1 MTPKEILQEWIDCF
15 NAADAVALANL
26 YAQDAINH
34 QVANTP
40 VIGKTAIHKMFVNE
54 FATSKMVCIVEHIFE
69 DGEWA
74 IMEWKDPLGLRG
86 CGFFHVQND
95 KIVFQRGYWDK
106 LSFLKQHGLTVENSD
121 KSKHITPSDMG
132 IIIHSLE
139 SVSFK
144 DLYAAFS
151 SAFKDYDFSLNA
163 DELRR
168 MLDRRGYNPQLSFG
182 AFFEGRLIS
191 FVFNG
196 TGMYNNILT
205 AYDTGT
211 GTVPSF
217 RGLHLTQK
225 IFTFSLELIYQQGV
239 RQYVLE
245 VLQHNHKAIKI
256 YRKLGFETQRNFN
269 YYSAKLSDIVPV
281 LQVNHTAC
289 RILPSDLKNCLNQ
302 TAWFDFHPS
311 WQNDR
316 ASLER
321 GIDNLDIL
329 GAYEREELVGFVIF
343 EPASGDISSLAV
355 AKDYRR
361 KGIGKSLLKS
371 AVSHFQ
377 SDVLK
382 FTNVDCDC
390 ESVTGFLSSLGLT
403 PKGQQFEMVRKI

>member
-1 MTPKEILQEWIDCF
+1 
-15 NAADAVALANL
+15 
-26 YAQDAINH
+26 
-34 QVANTP
+34 
-40 VIGKTAIHKMFVNE
+40 
-54 FATSKMVCIVEHIFE
+54 
-69 DGEWA
+69 
-74 IMEWKDPLGLRG
+74 
-86 CGFFHVQND
+86 
-95 KIVFQRGYWDK
+95 
-106 LSFLKQHGLTVENSD
+106 
-121 KSKHITPSDMG
+121 MG

-361 KGIGKSLLKS
+361 KGIGGKATLL
-371 AVSHFQ
+371 
-377 SDVLK
+377 
-382 FTNVDCDC
+382 
-390 ESVTGFLSSLGLT
+390 
-403 PKGQQFEMVRKI
+403 

>member
-1 MTPKEILQEWIDCF
+1 
-15 NAADAVALANL
+15 
-26 YAQDAINH
+26 
-34 QVANTP
+34 
-40 VIGKTAIHKMFVNE
+40 
-54 FATSKMVCIVEHIFE
+54 
-69 DGEWA
+69 
-74 IMEWKDPLGLRG
+74 
-86 CGFFHVQND
+86 
-95 KIVFQRGYWDK
+95 
-106 LSFLKQHGLTVENSD
+106 
-121 KSKHITPSDMG
+121 MG

-361 KGIGKSLLKS
+361 KGIGMPLAEFFREIANKELECKVSGFSSEARKALLTHSWPGNVRELRQKIMG
-371 AVSHFQ
+371 AVLQAQTGLVTKEH
-377 SDVLK
+377 LELGI
-382 FTNVDCDC
+382 T
-390 ESVTGFLSSLGLT
+390 ETTSVTGFSLRNDEEDKERILRALKQADGNRKVAAELLGIGRTTLYNKLEEYGL
-403 PKGQQFEMVRKI
+403 KYKFEQP

>member
-1 MTPKEILQEWIDCF
+1 
-15 NAADAVALANL
+15 
-26 YAQDAINH
+26 
-34 QVANTP
+34 
-40 VIGKTAIHKMFVNE
+40 
-54 FATSKMVCIVEHIFE
+54 
-69 DGEWA
+69 
-74 IMEWKDPLGLRG
+74 
-86 CGFFHVQND
+86 
-95 KIVFQRGYWDK
+95 
-106 LSFLKQHGLTVENSD
+106 
-121 KSKHITPSDMG
+121 MG

-269 YYSAKLSDIVPV
+269 YY
-281 LQVNHTAC
+281 
-289 RILPSDLKNCLNQ
+289 RI
-302 TAWFDFHPS
+302 T
-311 WQNDR
+311 
-316 ASLER
+316 E
-321 GIDNLDIL
+321 
-329 GAYEREELVGFVIF
+329 
-343 EPASGDISSLAV
+343 
-355 AKDYRR
+355 
-361 KGIGKSLLKS
+361 
-371 AVSHFQ
+371 
-377 SDVLK
+377 
-382 FTNVDCDC
+382 TT
-390 ESVTGFLSSLGLT
+390 SVTGFSLRNDEEDKERILRALKQADGNRKVAAELLGIGRTTLYNKLEEYGL
-403 PKGQQFEMVRKI
+403 KYKFEQP

>member
-1 MTPKEILQEWIDCF
+1 MSTRSS
-15 NAADAVALANL
+15 
-26 YAQDAINH
+26 AIC
-34 QVANTP
+34 T
-40 VIGKTAIHKMFVNE
+40 GS
-54 FATSKMVCIVEHIFE
+54 FATQS
-69 DGEWA
+69 
-74 IMEWKDPLGLRG
+74 
-86 CGFFHVQND
+86 
-95 KIVFQRGYWDK
+95 
-106 LSFLKQHGLTVENSD
+106 
-121 KSKHITPSDMG
+121 
-132 IIIHSLE
+132 
-139 SVSFK
+139 
-144 DLYAAFS
+144 
-151 SAFKDYDFSLNA
+151 
-163 DELRR
+163 
-168 MLDRRGYNPQLSFG
+168 
-182 AFFEGRLIS
+182 
-191 FVFNG
+191 
-196 TGMYNNILT
+196 
-205 AYDTGT
+205 
-211 GTVPSF
+211 
-217 RGLHLTQK
+217 
-225 IFTFSLELIYQQGV
+225 
-239 RQYVLE
+239 
-245 VLQHNHKAIKI
+245 KAIKI

>member
-1 MTPKEILQEWIDCF
+1 
-15 NAADAVALANL
+15 
-26 YAQDAINH
+26 
-34 QVANTP
+34 
-40 VIGKTAIHKMFVNE
+40 
-54 FATSKMVCIVEHIFE
+54 
-69 DGEWA
+69 
-74 IMEWKDPLGLRG
+74 
-86 CGFFHVQND
+86 
-95 KIVFQRGYWDK
+95 
-106 LSFLKQHGLTVENSD
+106 
-121 KSKHITPSDMG
+121 MG

-245 VLQHNHKAIKI
+245 VLQHI
-256 YRKLGFETQRNFN
+256 
-269 YYSAKLSDIVPV
+269 

>member
-1 MTPKEILQEWIDCF
+1 
-15 NAADAVALANL
+15 
-26 YAQDAINH
+26 
-34 QVANTP
+34 
-40 VIGKTAIHKMFVNE
+40 
-54 FATSKMVCIVEHIFE
+54 
-69 DGEWA
+69 
-74 IMEWKDPLGLRG
+74 
-86 CGFFHVQND
+86 
-95 KIVFQRGYWDK
+95 
-106 LSFLKQHGLTVENSD
+106 
-121 KSKHITPSDMG
+121 MG

-182 AFFEGRLIS
+182 VFFEGRLIS
-191 FVFNG
+191 FVLNG

-289 RILPSDLKNCLNQ
+289 RIPPSDLKNCLNQ

>member
-1 MTPKEILQEWIDCF
+1 
-15 NAADAVALANL
+15 
-26 YAQDAINH
+26 
-34 QVANTP
+34 
-40 VIGKTAIHKMFVNE
+40 
-54 FATSKMVCIVEHIFE
+54 
-69 DGEWA
+69 
-74 IMEWKDPLGLRG
+74 
-86 CGFFHVQND
+86 
-95 KIVFQRGYWDK
+95 
-106 LSFLKQHGLTVENSD
+106 
-121 KSKHITPSDMG
+121 MG

-182 AFFEGRLIS
+182 VFFEGRLIS
-191 FVFNG
+191 FVLNG

-225 IFTFSLELIYQQGV
+225 IFTFSLELICQQGV

-281 LQVNHTAC
+281 LQVNHTAY

>member
-1 MTPKEILQEWIDCF
+1 
-15 NAADAVALANL
+15 
-26 YAQDAINH
+26 
-34 QVANTP
+34 
-40 VIGKTAIHKMFVNE
+40 
-54 FATSKMVCIVEHIFE
+54 
-69 DGEWA
+69 
-74 IMEWKDPLGLRG
+74 
-86 CGFFHVQND
+86 
-95 KIVFQRGYWDK
+95 
-106 LSFLKQHGLTVENSD
+106 
-121 KSKHITPSDMG
+121 MG

-343 EPASGDISSLAV
+343 EPASGDISSSQLQ
-355 AKDYRR
+355 K
-361 KGIGKSLLKS
+361 I
-371 AVSHFQ
+371 
-377 SDVLK
+377 
-382 FTNVDCDC
+382 
-390 ESVTGFLSSLGLT
+390 TGV
-403 PKGQQFEMVRKI
+403 KE

>member
-1 MTPKEILQEWIDCF
+1 MSTRI
-15 NAADAVALANL
+15 
-26 YAQDAINH
+26 
-34 QVANTP
+34 
-40 VIGKTAIHKMFVNE
+40 
-54 FATSKMVCIVEHIFE
+54 
-69 DGEWA
+69 
-74 IMEWKDPLGLRG
+74 
-86 CGFFHVQND
+86 
-95 KIVFQRGYWDK
+95 
-106 LSFLKQHGLTVENSD
+106 
-121 KSKHITPSDMG
+121 
-132 IIIHSLE
+132 
-139 SVSFK
+139 
-144 DLYAAFS
+144 
-151 SAFKDYDFSLNA
+151 
-163 DELRR
+163 
-168 MLDRRGYNPQLSFG
+168 
-182 AFFEGRLIS
+182 
-191 FVFNG
+191 
-196 TGMYNNILT
+196 
-205 AYDTGT
+205 
-211 GTVPSF
+211 
-217 RGLHLTQK
+217 
-225 IFTFSLELIYQQGV
+225 

-311 WQNDR
+311 WQMTGLHWN
-316 ASLER
+316 AESTIWTYWELMKEK
-321 GIDNLDIL
+321 NLSDL
-329 GAYEREELVGFVIF
+329 LSF

>member
-1 MTPKEILQEWIDCF
+1 
-15 NAADAVALANL
+15 
-26 YAQDAINH
+26 
-34 QVANTP
+34 
-40 VIGKTAIHKMFVNE
+40 
-54 FATSKMVCIVEHIFE
+54 
-69 DGEWA
+69 
-74 IMEWKDPLGLRG
+74 
-86 CGFFHVQND
+86 
-95 KIVFQRGYWDK
+95 
-106 LSFLKQHGLTVENSD
+106 
-121 KSKHITPSDMG
+121 MG

-371 AVSHFQ
+371 AVSHFL
-377 SDVLK
+377 VE
-382 FTNVDCDC
+382 VYR
-390 ESVTGFLSSLGLT
+390 LT
-403 PKGQQFEMVRKI
+403 YNTALRPPRRAG

>member
-1 MTPKEILQEWIDCF
+1 
-15 NAADAVALANL
+15 
-26 YAQDAINH
+26 
-34 QVANTP
+34 
-40 VIGKTAIHKMFVNE
+40 
-54 FATSKMVCIVEHIFE
+54 
-69 DGEWA
+69 
-74 IMEWKDPLGLRG
+74 
-86 CGFFHVQND
+86 
-95 KIVFQRGYWDK
+95 
-106 LSFLKQHGLTVENSD
+106 
-121 KSKHITPSDMG
+121 MG

-182 AFFEGRLIS
+182 VFFEGRLIS
-191 FVFNG
+191 FVLNG

-225 IFTFSLELIYQQGV
+225 IFTFSLELICQQGV

-281 LQVNHTAC
+281 L
-289 RILPSDLKNCLNQ
+289 
-302 TAWFDFHPS
+302 
-311 WQNDR
+311 
-316 ASLER
+316 
-321 GIDNLDIL
+321 
-329 GAYEREELVGFVIF
+329 
-343 EPASGDISSLAV
+343 
-355 AKDYRR
+355 
-361 KGIGKSLLKS
+361 
-371 AVSHFQ
+371 
-377 SDVLK
+377 
-382 FTNVDCDC
+382 
-390 ESVTGFLSSLGLT
+390 
-403 PKGQQFEMVRKI
+403 

>member
-1 MTPKEILQEWIDCF
+1 
-15 NAADAVALANL
+15 
-26 YAQDAINH
+26 
-34 QVANTP
+34 
-40 VIGKTAIHKMFVNE
+40 
-54 FATSKMVCIVEHIFE
+54 
-69 DGEWA
+69 
-74 IMEWKDPLGLRG
+74 
-86 CGFFHVQND
+86 
-95 KIVFQRGYWDK
+95 
-106 LSFLKQHGLTVENSD
+106 
-121 KSKHITPSDMG
+121 MG

-205 AYDTGT
+205 AYDTGRE
-211 GTVPSF
+211 PY
-217 RGLHLTQK
+217 LHSGITPNPK

-289 RILPSDLKNCLNQ
+289 RILPSDLKTALTKRPGSIFILHGKMTGLHWNAESTIWTYWELMKEKNLSDLLSLNRHQ
-302 TAWFDFHPS
+302 AIFHPS
-311 WQNDR
+311 Q
-316 ASLER
+316 LQK
-321 GIDNLDIL
+321 I
-329 GAYEREELVGFVIF
+329 
-343 EPASGDISSLAV
+343 
-355 AKDYRR
+355 
-361 KGIGKSLLKS
+361 
-371 AVSHFQ
+371 
-377 SDVLK
+377 
-382 FTNVDCDC
+382 
-390 ESVTGFLSSLGLT
+390 TGV
-403 PKGQQFEMVRKI
+403 KE

>member
-1 MTPKEILQEWIDCF
+1 
-15 NAADAVALANL
+15 
-26 YAQDAINH
+26 
-34 QVANTP
+34 
-40 VIGKTAIHKMFVNE
+40 
-54 FATSKMVCIVEHIFE
+54 
-69 DGEWA
+69 
-74 IMEWKDPLGLRG
+74 
-86 CGFFHVQND
+86 
-95 KIVFQRGYWDK
+95 
-106 LSFLKQHGLTVENSD
+106 
-121 KSKHITPSDMG
+121 MG

-182 AFFEGRLIS
+182 VFFEGRLIS
-191 FVFNG
+191 FVLNG

-225 IFTFSLELIYQQGV
+225 IFTFSLD
-239 RQYVLE
+239 
-245 VLQHNHKAIKI
+245 
-256 YRKLGFETQRNFN
+256 FN